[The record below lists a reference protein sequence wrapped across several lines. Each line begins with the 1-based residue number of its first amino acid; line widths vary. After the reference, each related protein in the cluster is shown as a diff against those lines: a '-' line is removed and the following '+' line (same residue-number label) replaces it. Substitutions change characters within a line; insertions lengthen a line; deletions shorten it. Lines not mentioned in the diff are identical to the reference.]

1 MSYVFFPGCSLDG
14 TAKDFHRSTLA
25 VAAKLGL
32 ELPELQDWICC
43 GSTAAHSSDPL
54 LADAL
59 PAQNLFA
66 AGGQTVAV
74 ACAACYSRLK
84 MANHHIAGDAA
95 VRAKVARL
103 VGGDYDG
110 LTPVRHL
117 LEILCRDIGRAR
129 IAAAIRRPLAGLKV
143 ACYYGCLLSRPPEV
157 TNFDDAENPTL
168 MDQLMETAGATPIDW
183 PHKTECCGASFSIT
197 DSSIVLRTE
206 QPDPVDGPGRRG
218 GLHRDRLPAVPAQP
232 GHAAEGYRDQVRAAV
247 QPAGVLLH
255 ATAGPGDGLLGE
267 RSVARQPGGGPVWA
281 AGIQGD
287 LRRRGTTMSGNNGNG
302 HERQAEAVGAVL
314 VCGAGITG
322 MQASLDLAESGF
334 KVYLLDSSP
343 AIGGRMAQ
351 LDKTF
356 PTGDCAM
363 CILSPKLVECARNKN
378 IEIITLADVEG
389 ISGEPGNFKVKIRQ
403 NPRYVDLDKCNACG
417 DCTEACPVDLPE
429 RIRPPAGHP
438 QGHLPPLSAGHPE
451 RLRDLEGRR
460 ARAVQGRPAP
470 RA

>member
-66 AGGQTVAV
+66 ACGQTVAV

-84 MANHHIAGDAA
+84 MANHHIVGDAA
-95 VRAKVARL
+95 VRAKIARL

-117 LEILCRDIGRAR
+117 LEILCQDIGRAR

-168 MDQLMETAGATPIDW
+168 MDQLLETAGATPIDW

-197 DSSIVLRTE
+197 DSSIVL
-206 QPDPVDGPGRRG
+206 Q
-218 GLHRDRLPAVPAQP
+218 LSNQILSMAQ
-232 GHAAEGYRDQVRAAV
+232 A
-247 QPAGVLLH
+247 AGVDCI
-255 ATAGPGDGLLGE
+255 ATACPLCQLNLDMRQKDIETRYERRYNLPVFYFTQLLGLAMGCRASEVSLDSLVVAPYGLLE
-267 RSVARQPGGGPVWA
+267 SK
-281 AGIQGD
+281 GICG
-287 LRRRGTTMSGNNGNG
+287 
-302 HERQAEAVGAVL
+302 AEA
-314 VCGAGITG
+314 
-322 MQASLDLAESGF
+322 
-334 KVYLLDSSP
+334 
-343 AIGGRMAQ
+343 
-351 LDKTF
+351 
-356 PTGDCAM
+356 
-363 CILSPKLVECARNKN
+363 
-378 IEIITLADVEG
+378 
-389 ISGEPGNFKVKIRQ
+389 
-403 NPRYVDLDKCNACG
+403 
-417 DCTEACPVDLPE
+417 
-429 RIRPPAGHP
+429 
-438 QGHLPPLSAGHPE
+438 
-451 RLRDLEGRR
+451 RR
-460 ARAVQGRPAP
+460 
-470 RA
+470 